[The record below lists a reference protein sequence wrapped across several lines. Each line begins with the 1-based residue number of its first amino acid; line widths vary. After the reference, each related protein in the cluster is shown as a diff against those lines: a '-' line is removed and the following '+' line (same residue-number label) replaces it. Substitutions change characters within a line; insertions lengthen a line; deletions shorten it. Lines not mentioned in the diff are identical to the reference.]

1 MPEQIRRM
9 NKTFALIFSFL
20 LLGIGAKSKDNY
32 EADSAYVSRLTPQE
46 SRIIRNLVRKDT
58 LSIPSH
64 TNLQLEL
71 FKYDANLLYKYRL
84 DSIQTAIPLDY
95 NPYVQSFIDA
105 FLTRGKSQIGKM
117 ISLGNYY
124 FPIFEQALQTYKIP
138 DEFKYLPIVESA
150 MDPLAVSKSGATGL
164 WQFMYTTG
172 IGYGLNIDNYIDE
185 RRDPIQ
191 SSYAAAKYLKEA
203 YGNFGDWLLALASY
217 NCGQG
222 AVARAIVRAGGGKKT
237 FWDIQ
242 TFLPMETRN
251 YVPKFIAVTYM
262 MHYYARYK
270 DIEVPD
276 ANFKINID
284 SIYVNKF
291 VSFNNLADVLNI
303 ESKEIEILNPAYKK
317 NLVNGTPEDP
327 KRLIIPKVDYKTY
340 ASLFDVLNSDENNT
354 VNYVSLKPDEPKLY
368 TKKKIHTVLKGE
380 NLTAIAN
387 QYKIEAQD
395 IKVWNNLRNFTVLPG
410 QKLIV
415 SNPKKQEPVNQVN
428 DVPKYITY
436 TVKLGDTL
444 SSIAKRFNGVT
455 VGSIQELNNLTS
467 YTLKTGMV
475 LMINAL

>member
-1 MPEQIRRM
+1 M
-9 NKTFALIFSFL
+9 NKTFALIFSL
-20 LLGIGAKSKDNY
+20 LLIGIGAKSKNNE
-32 EADSAYVSRLTPQE
+32 EADSTYISRLTPQE
-46 SRIIRNLVRKDT
+46 SRVIRNLVRTDT
-58 LSIPSH
+58 LSMPSH
-64 TNLQLEL
+64 TNIQLEL

-84 DSIQTAIPLDY
+84 DSINTAIPLDY

-105 FLTRGKSQIGKM
+105 FLTKGKNQIGKM

-124 FPIFEQALQTYKIP
+124 FPIFENALNAYKIP

-172 IGYGLNIDNYIDE
+172 IGYGLNIDNYVDE
-185 RRDPIQ
+185 RRDPIE

-203 YGNFGDWLLALASY
+203 YANFGDWLLALASY

-222 AVARAIVRAGGGKKT
+222 AVGRAITRAGGGQKT
-237 FWDIQ
+237 FWEIQ
-242 TFLPMETRN
+242 QYLPMETRN

-262 MHYYARYK
+262 MHYYSRYK
-270 DIEVPD
+270 DIEVPE

-303 ESKEIEILNPAYKK
+303 ESKEIEILNPTYKK
-317 NLVNGTPEDP
+317 KLINGTPGAP
-327 KRLIIPKVDYKTY
+327 KRLIIPKVDHKTY
-340 ASLFDVLNSDENNT
+340 AALFDVLNNDDNGNIA
-354 VNYVSLKPDEPKLY
+354 YASLKTEEPKVY
-368 TKKKIHTVLKGE
+368 EKKKSHIVTKGE
-380 NLTAIAN
+380 SLTSIAN
-387 QYKIEAQD
+387 QYKVEVQD
-395 IKVWNNLRNFTVLPG
+395 IKVWNSLKNFAIVPG

-415 SNPKKQEPVNQVN
+415 SNPNKNTIPPTDKA
-428 DVPKYITY
+428 PKYLTY

-455 VGSIQELNNLTS
+455 VGAIQELNNLSS
-467 YTLKTGMV
+467 YTLKAGMV